1 MPARWCPGIVW
12 FRPLPFPAKTGR
24 KLAYGGDLAM
34 GERASLNLWC
44 PPPQTGLLDLFPV
57 SESGTH

>member
-34 GERASLNLWC
+34 GERASLIC
-44 PPPQTGLLDLFPV
+44 GVRRRKQAC
-57 SESGTH
+57 